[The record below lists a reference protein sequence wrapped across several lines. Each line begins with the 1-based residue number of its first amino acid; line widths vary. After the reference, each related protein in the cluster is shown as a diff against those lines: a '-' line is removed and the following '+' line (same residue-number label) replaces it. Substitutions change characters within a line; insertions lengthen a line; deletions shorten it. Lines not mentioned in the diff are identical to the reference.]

1 MANEPITFYC
11 PACGV
16 QLTIPM
22 TLAGVTG
29 PCPSCQA
36 QIQAP
41 QNHVPPAPAFQPP
54 PGLEVPVIAPPPVVP
69 PPLEAPPQSTAPHD
83 PNAQPA
89 QVRPEPR
96 QLPTRANHAEPMA
109 KKMPEP
115 NSADR
120 PQRVYQSN
128 SSGSPIIKRSLL
140 GLLFLLIALGLI
152 FGLLHF
158 LKNNSQ
164 DGTLKIP
171 SVKPPQRTI
180 SPQDAPTITPP
191 SKAPAAPAPQPN
203 TQPTS
208 PPSQAKPIVSVVPES
223 TPTPPPS
230 LGQESVSPSQA
241 AREVLDKFLAAKNLA
256 ERLPLMETKLAEAD
270 LAKTCLAGVLPS
282 TSSIGVEANKSN
294 RLEQVVDLYHSITFE
309 TGNPSTAAQTILVRK
324 RGTSEPKVVIDPFL
338 DSFGGRLAAY
348 ASRPMEKPGIFQV
361 TISPLF
367 ACYEE
372 HVPNREK
379 KYTLKLL
386 PQENSKEI
394 ALAYFSKQS
403 KIAQMLEDGTQE
415 LRWAR
420 AQTCTVLLRW
430 NTEEKAGSPFL
441 EAIDLKALD
450 WNP

>member
-22 TLAGVTG
+22 SLAGVTG

-41 QNHVPPAPAFQPP
+41 QSHVPPAPAFQPP
-54 PGLEVPVIAPPPVVP
+54 AGLEVSAAP
-69 PPLEAPPQSTAPHD
+69 PPLEPPPLVAPQD

-96 QLPTRANHAEPMA
+96 QLPTRANHSEPVA

-115 NSADR
+115 NSTDR
-120 PQRVYQSN
+120 PQRVYHSN
-128 SSGSPIIKRSLL
+128 SSGGLIIKRSLL
-140 GLLFLLIALGLI
+140 GLLFLLVAAGLI
-152 FGLLHF
+152 FGLMYF

-171 SVKPPQRTI
+171 NTKPPIRTI
-180 SPQDAPTITPP
+180 SPQDAPIPTPP
-191 SKAPAAPAPQPN
+191 NKAPAAPLPN
-203 TQPTS
+203 IQPTT
-208 PPSQAKPIVSVVPES
+208 PPSQAKPIVSVMPEL
-223 TPTPPPS
+223 PPPS
-230 LGQESVSPSQA
+230 IGQESISPSQI

-256 ERLPLMETKLAEAD
+256 ERLPLMETKLTEAD
-270 LAKTCLAGVLPS
+270 LAKTCLAGILPS
-282 TSSIGVEANKSN
+282 ASNIGVEANKSN
-294 RLEQVVDLYHSITFE
+294 RLEQVVDLYHSITFD
-309 TGNPSTAAQTILVRK
+309 TGNPNTAAQTILVRK

-348 ASRPMEKPGIFQV
+348 ASKPTEKPGLFQV

-441 EAIDLKALD
+441 EAIDLKSLD